1 MPDETPEVNTSWRN
15 GSAGEG
21 RYWVCLQQQVPK
33 EDIMTDQMVLQTQQW
48 LNKTY
53 GMIPDSRKSTRTAEL
68 VGRQSMRLLAHCR
81 LNWASSPLPIT
92 SVLPPSGYSRSG
104 IRMRQQ
110 AAADKSTSNVY
121 SIIQGRCGARAT
133 PLVATSHSI
142 STTEQVPRSGSLKP
156 IWA

>member
-53 GMIPDSRKSTRTAEL
+53 GNDP
-68 VGRQSMRLLAHCR
+68 
-81 LNWASSPLPIT
+81 
-92 SVLPPSGYSRSG
+92 
-104 IRMRQQ
+104 
-110 AAADKSTSNVY
+110 
-121 SIIQGRCGARAT
+121 
-133 PLVATSHSI
+133 
-142 STTEQVPRSGSLKP
+142 
-156 IWA
+156 